1 MKDKLIKHG
10 KEQDALYKY
19 NVIIRHAKLDNGSK
33 SLLRFYA
40 DTYNWTN
47 DRPSWYSERQ
57 ICALESI
64 TANTYLK
71 RRKKLEELGWIT
83 VKNRGPYRP
92 CFVWVNIGDDDPEYE
107 KYSFDKWHP
116 SNQIEP
122 EEESI
127 SHDPFSRLKDQV
139 ADATSIISWT

>member
-107 KYSFDKWHP
+107 KYSFAKWHP

-139 ADATSIISWT
+139 TDATSIISWT